1 MVFFICDNCG
11 ESLKKN
17 QVQKH
22 SSKCKNGSFS
32 CMDCQVVFTINNY
45 DHHIK
50 CISEDEKYGGAN
62 YTAKINKGEVKQD
75 SWVNQVRAAIKFVND
90 PQLKGLLRKI
100 QGYTNIP
107 RKESKFINFLQNSLN
122 YKNYGLCKKA
132 WEAIK
137 DEAEKLK
144 NKRAEKCGGDKTE
157 VIYKE
162 VEEEKEIEEKKEVE
176 EKKEIE
182 EEKQGEEEENQ
193 VEEEKRVVEKEEIIE
208 EDQLVEEKQIEE
220 ENQKRISDIPL
231 KSILK
236 KKKKEEK
243 NKNGSKKFEENLI
256 VRSNEPKMFPTR
268 IVFND
273 SDDE

>member
-1 MVFFICDNCG
+1 
-11 ESLKKN
+11 
-17 QVQKH
+17 
-22 SSKCKNGSFS
+22 
-32 CMDCQVVFTINNY
+32 MDCQVVFTINNY

-137 DEAEKLK
+137 DEAEK
-144 NKRAEKCGGDKTE
+144 
-157 VIYKE
+157 I
-162 VEEEKEIEEKKEVE
+162 KK
-176 EKKEIE
+176 
-182 EEKQGEEEENQ
+182 
-193 VEEEKRVVEKEEIIE
+193 
-208 EDQLVEEKQIEE
+208 
-220 ENQKRISDIPL
+220 
-231 KSILK
+231 
-236 KKKKEEK
+236 
-243 NKNGSKKFEENLI
+243 
-256 VRSNEPKMFPTR
+256 
-268 IVFND
+268 
-273 SDDE
+273 

>member
-144 NKRAEKCGGDKTE
+144 NKKVEKCEGNKTE

-162 VEEEKEIEEKKEVE
+162 VEEEKKVVE
-176 EKKEIE
+176 EERKEIE
-182 EEKQGEEEENQ
+182 EEKKEEEKQ
-193 VEEEKRVVEKEEIIE
+193 VEEEKLVVEKEEIE
-208 EDQLVEEKQIEE
+208 EKEDQVEEEKQIEE

-236 KKKKEEK
+236 KKKKEDK
-243 NKNGSKKFEENLI
+243 NENGKKFEENSI
-256 VRSNEPKMFPTR
+256 QRSNEPKMFPTR

>member
-144 NKRAEKCGGDKTE
+144 NKKVEKCEGNKTE

-162 VEEEKEIEEKKEVE
+162 VEE
-176 EKKEIE
+176 KKEIGEEKEGE
-182 EEKQGEEEENQ
+182 EEKQGVEEEKQ
-193 VEEEKRVVEKEEIIE
+193 VEEEKLVGEKEEIE
-208 EDQLVEEKQIEE
+208 EKEDQVEEEKQIEE
-220 ENQKRISDIPL
+220 ENQKRFFIFIFLNFGLGLGGIDPL
-231 KSILK
+231 LPKIAK
-236 KKKKEEK
+236 T
-243 NKNGSKKFEENLI
+243 FYENWTYNER
-256 VRSNEPKMFPTR
+256 VRIWT
-268 IVFND
+268 
-273 SDDE
+273 